1 MNRLTLVIFLLSLI
15 LSQKGFTQ
23 IQSFQLFLND
33 TTISLPLRTP
43 LETKLIKALYKEFID
58 QEISSSVLKTLEE
71 KGWIESREKKPT
83 RYAWPSD
90 LENDQDKPKL
100 NEEQAIAIA
109 TVNSQTDFGCFL
121 LEGVTGS
128 GKTEVYLNM
137 IKPVLEQGKQA
148 LVLVP

>member
-1 MNRLTLVIFLLSLI
+1 MHLLENCPVPH
-15 LSQKGFTQ
+15 Q
-23 IQSFQLFLND
+23 
-33 TTISLPLRTP
+33 
-43 LETKLIKALYKEFID
+43 EFID

-109 TVNSQTDFGCFL
+109 TGLHGANHSLPRRLTAVQPQPQIPLQNAAKPHQI
-121 LEGVTGS
+121 GS
-128 GKTEVYLNM
+128 
-137 IKPVLEQGKQA
+137 
-148 LVLVP
+148 LVK